1 MTPRCRIAPS
11 PTGPLHIGTARTALF
26 NFLFARQHGGTFILR
41 LEDTDQARS
50 TLAYERDILD
60 GLHWLGL
67 EWDEGPEVAG
77 QPARGPYGPYR
88 QSERTALYAAAI
100 DHLLAEDRAYPC
112 FCTTDE
118 LAADREAQQKAK
130 QDAAYVGRCAS
141 LTQDERAARRA
152 EGRPAVIRFR
162 VGSERVEF
170 DDLVRGHVGIDTSAL
185 GGDLVIARSDG
196 SPLYH
201 FVVVVDDIEMRISH
215 VIRGEDHLS
224 NTPKHVLLFRAL
236 GAEPPVFAHLPLILN
251 PDRSKMSKRK
261 SQTAID
267 AYRRQGYVREA
278 IVNHL
283 ALLGWSSGSD
293 EEVFSMEDLVAGFDL
308 GRVQPSGA
316 IFDLARLDWLNGQW
330 IRRLPP
336 DELTERALPFLA
348 DSLATEAAPGRPA
361 RIADRGR
368 PRAAAAHGD
377 RAPATPRRHRPDAR
391 LRLRRGPRR
400 GSGTAGS
407 QALGRR
413 HHGRGPGGC
422 AGDHRGHRRGQL
434 RGRRAGAAAAGPLRG
449 AGLESRRPLHGH
461 PRGRHRP
468 HGHAT
473 ALRHHGGH
481 RLRAQPGPPQG
492 GRGTPSGPRP
502 GRPGGERVM
511 TRTVLVVDDEPT
523 LRETLAEAM
532 RADGLRVMTAAD
544 GREALE
550 RFRSDPPDLVLL
562 DLMLPQLSG
571 IEVCRILRRESAVPI
586 IMLTAKDSEIDKVV
600 GLELGADDYVTKP
613 FSLREL
619 LARIRAQLRRLDT
632 ATTGS
637 GAEPDAPRLGHEPL
651 RLGAVTID
659 LAGHRLMRDGK
670 ALPIKPKAFEL
681 LSFLVRN
688 PGQVFSRD
696 QLLERVWGYDYAGET
711 RTVDVHVHWLRSA
724 IEADPS
730 QPRYLQTIR
739 GTGYVLRL
747 PVRDDG

>member
-88 QSERTALYAAAI
+88 QSERTALYTAAI
-100 DHLLAEDRAYPC
+100 DRLLAADKAYPC
-112 FCTTDE
+112 FCSAEE
-118 LAADREAQQKAK
+118 LAADREAQQAAR
-130 QDAAYVGRCAS
+130 QDPAYVGRCAG
-141 LTQDERAARRA
+141 LTEEEREARRA

-170 DDLVRGHVGIDTSAL
+170 DDLVRGHVSIDTSAL

-267 AYRRQGYVREA
+267 AYRRQGYIREA

-293 EEVFSMEDLVAGFDL
+293 EEVFSMEDLVARFDL

-330 IRRLPP
+330 IRRLPA

-348 DSLATEAAPGRPA
+348 DSLAAEAAAGRATRSPT
-361 RIADRGR
+361 ADDLALLL
-368 PRAAAAHGD
+368 PMVD
-377 RAPATPRRHRPDAR
+377 RAPAAPRRHRPHAR

-400 GSGTAGS
+400 GSGAAGPE
-407 QALGRR
+407 ALGCR
-413 HHGRGPGGC
+413 HHGRGPGG
-422 AGDHRGHRRGQL
+422 
-434 RGRRAGAAAAGPLRG
+434 RA
-449 AGLESRRPLHGH
+449 
-461 PRGRHRP
+461 
-468 HGHAT
+468 
-473 ALRHHGGH
+473 GGH
-481 RLRAQPGPPQG
+481 RVRRASSASRPTSWSRRCGPSA
-492 GRGTPSGPRP
+492 RS
-502 GRPGGERVM
+502 
-511 TRTVLVVDDEPT
+511 
-523 LRETLAEAM
+523 
-532 RADGLRVMTAAD
+532 AA
-544 GREALE
+544 G
-550 RFRSDPPDLVLL
+550 
-562 DLMLPQLSG
+562 
-571 IEVCRILRRESAVPI
+571 
-586 IMLTAKDSEIDKVV
+586 
-600 GLELGADDYVTKP
+600 
-613 FSLREL
+613 
-619 LARIRAQLRRLDT
+619 
-632 ATTGS
+632 
-637 GAEPDAPRLGHEPL
+637 
-651 RLGAVTID
+651 
-659 LAGHRLMRDGK
+659 
-670 ALPIKPKAFEL
+670 
-681 LSFLVRN
+681 
-688 PGQVFSRD
+688 
-696 QLLERVWGYDYAGET
+696 
-711 RTVDVHVHWLRSA
+711 RSA
-724 IEADPS
+724 ISSWPS
-730 QPRYLQTIR
+730 ASRSPVARPRRRSSTR
-739 GTGYVLRL
+739 WWPSATSGRW
-747 PVRDDG
+747 PVSGRP